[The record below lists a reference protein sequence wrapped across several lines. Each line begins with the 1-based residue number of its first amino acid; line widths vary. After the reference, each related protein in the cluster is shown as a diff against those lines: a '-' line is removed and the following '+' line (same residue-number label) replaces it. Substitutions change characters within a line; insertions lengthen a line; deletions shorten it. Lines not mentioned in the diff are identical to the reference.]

1 VKLSGVLL
9 SALLGKVE
17 NAPAANAANPNLIIV
32 FICMMM
38 FGERVLRPRHM
49 KETFVAAEPQ
59 RQTHF
64 WLGETA
70 NASSLEV

>member
-1 VKLSGVLL
+1 
-9 SALLGKVE
+9 
-17 NAPAANAANPNLIIV
+17 
-32 FICMMM
+32 
-38 FGERVLRPRHM
+38 M

-70 NASSLEV
+70 NASYLEV